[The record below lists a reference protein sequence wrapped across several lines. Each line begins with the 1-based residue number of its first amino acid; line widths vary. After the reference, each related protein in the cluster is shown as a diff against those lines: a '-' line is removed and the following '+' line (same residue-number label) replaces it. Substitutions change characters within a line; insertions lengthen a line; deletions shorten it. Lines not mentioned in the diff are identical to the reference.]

1 MMVEKLSKTDK
12 TTLFFSLFLV
22 GMAVYYA
29 FRMFGIVPWYDELY
43 TYYYFISR
51 GPVYAA
57 IHWPLPNNHVGYSV
71 LSACLLI
78 FGNSAFALRGISYLC
93 SLGSLMLLYRIAGRI
108 RKGALAL
115 VPVFLFAGLQLV
127 NQLAVQGRGYA
138 LVTFCYLV
146 AILQLIRITEK
157 DTKWNYIVWAIF
169 LLLSL
174 WAIPSSIYMVLP
186 LCVAGGLTLLCK
198 KEYRKLWKLVL
209 ASLVSAAG
217 TVFLYGVLWLAVG
230 SNLLCKAEGGNY
242 YGMGHI
248 DVIRKA
254 PFSTLKAGI
263 NYMLASPYIQSV
275 GREGFL
281 ARFADWIGNLFGIHF
296 SYLSL
301 GGSTVFWGVVVVIGC
316 VFLVKGMIRQPD
328 FFGIYFLVSLI
339 MLPGMLAVQCK
350 LPYYRVFSFAGAMI
364 ALLAG
369 WTFGKLGECFKE
381 SKIRWQYM
389 EAITAALTFVL
400 CILSLLH
407 SGQSYGNR
415 EDMLSEAYRNVKIQ
429 DCGRIAVTDCD
440 QEYLLLYQYGIG
452 QEQVTKDLREAD
464 CVVVDRYLLGEDGY
478 GQSQDA
484 PELWKLYLTREDALL
499 REVMAECQI
508 IYENEYFAVYK
519 K

>member
-1 MMVEKLSKTDK
+1 MVEKLRKTDK
-12 TTLFFSLFLV
+12 VTLFFFLFLA

-78 FGNSAFALRGISYLC
+78 FGNSAIALRGISYLC

-108 RKGALAL
+108 RKGAFAL

-138 LVTFCYLV
+138 LVTFCYLA

-157 DTKWNYIVWAIF
+157 DTKWNYIVWAVS

-174 WAIPSSIYMVLP
+174 WAIPSSVYMVLP
-186 LCVAGGLTLLCK
+186 LCVAGGLTLLSH
-198 KEYRKLWKLVL
+198 KEYRKLWRLVL
-209 ASLVSAAG
+209 ASLISAAG

-230 SNLLCKAEGGNY
+230 SNLLCKAEDGIY

-248 DVIRKA
+248 AVILKA
-254 PFSTLKAGI
+254 PFAALKAGI
-263 NYMLASPYIQSV
+263 DYMLASPYIQSV

-301 GGSTVFWGVVVVIGC
+301 GGSAVFWGAVVVTGC
-316 VFLVKGMIRQPD
+316 VLLVKGIRKPD
-328 FFGIYFLVSLI
+328 FFEFYFPVSLI

-350 LPYYRVFSFAGAMI
+350 LPYYRVFSFAGAMM

-369 WTFGKLGECFKE
+369 WTLVNLGECFK
-381 SKIRWQYM
+381 KNGIRWQYM
-389 EAITAALTFVL
+389 GAVSAALAFGL

-415 EDMLSEAYRNVKIQ
+415 EDMLSEAYRNVRIQ
-429 DCGRIAVTDCD
+429 ESRRIAVTDCD

-452 QEQVTKDLREAD
+452 QEQVTRDLGEAD

-499 REVMAECQI
+499 REVMAEYKMV
-508 IYENEYFAVYK
+508 YENEYFAVYK